1 MSRPGQPCR
10 SKRLY
15 HYCFEG
21 QERRHKLDATLKYF
35 ADILGIRSRSSG
47 APDRLSSLE
56 RRDQGTKAAPPERPN
71 LSVPEAAAVIGC
83 SEATVWRLLG
93 RGRLKR
99 LRIGGSTRLNRA
111 AVEAYAANGD
121 GRAK

>member
-1 MSRPGQPCR
+1 MQDSSKLRRGRFTIVVTSAAPVVP

-15 HYCFEG
+15 YYCFEG
-21 QERRHKLDATLKYF
+21 QERRHKLD
-35 ADILGIRSRSSG
+35 
-47 APDRLSSLE
+47 
-56 RRDQGTKAAPPERPN
+56 
-71 LSVPEAAAVIGC
+71 EAAAVIGC

-111 AVEAYAANGD
+111 AVEAYWPTVTAGPSDRTGD
-121 GRAK
+121 RGTVAGPWRNLNRARPVTGNLGRLV